1 MNSSDDKTAA
11 HFGGIT
17 YPARANL
24 LALHLSIGEE
34 LLLLKVDRDDFS
46 LSEIS
51 RLRLPALVQ
60 YVVAHPTRSL
70 LYVAT
75 SNRTTSAADDVHR
88 LSTVV
93 VDERTGAMRTVVET
107 VLPSRPI
114 HLTAAADGSG
124 VLVAYNLP
132 GGVTWHAIDALGV
145 ALPATPQDPEPA
157 TGAYPHQVRMLPSG
171 VAAVV
176 VVRGNHPMHGR
187 TREDPGA
194 LRFLSIADG
203 RLANLDTLAPG
214 GGFGFGPRHLDFHP
228 GGRWAALSMER
239 QNEIQ
244 VFEVQPTRFADLP
257 AFTAST
263 LRATAPAG
271 LRTHPDQLCSA
282 IHFNARGDRLYV
294 ANRHDP
300 SVYAATGQPCER
312 GGNNLAV
319 FAFDER
325 DGRAEL
331 LQHVATESVHVR
343 TFSLDAS
350 NRLLVAASILPA
362 MLQRDGALERVPA
375 RLSFFR
381 VADDGTLAL
390 ARLHDMSN
398 DRPRQMFWSRLN
410 GRL

>member
-1 MNSSDDKTAA
+1 MSASDNNTPP
-11 HFGGIT
+11 HFGGISF
-17 YPARANL
+17 ARLNDAL
-24 LALHLSIGEE
+24 TLHLSIGAE
-34 LLLLKVDRDDFS
+34 LLLLKVDRADFS

-51 RLRLPALVQ
+51 RLALPALVQ

-70 LYVAT
+70 LYVAS
-75 SNRTTSAADDVHR
+75 SNRTALPSEEFHR
-88 LSTVV
+88 LTTVAL
-93 VDERTGAMRTVVET
+93 DERTGAMRTVVDT

-114 HLTAAADGSG
+114 HLTITPDGSG
-124 VLVAYNLP
+124 LLVAYNLP
-132 GGVTWHAIDALGV
+132 GRVTWHAIDGVGV
-145 ALPATPQDPEPA
+145 ALPHTPQDPEPL
-157 TGAYPHQVRMLPSG
+157 TGAYPHQVRVLPSG
-171 VAAVV
+171 RAAVLL
-176 VVRGNHPMHGR
+176 VRGNHPMHGR
-187 TREDPGA
+187 THEDPGA
-194 LRFLSIADG
+194 LRFLSFDG
-203 RLANLDTLAPG
+203 GVLANLDTLAPNR
-214 GGFGFGPRHLDFHP
+214 GFDFGPRHLDFHP

-244 VFEVQPTRFADLP
+244 VFEVQPTRFAESP
-257 AFTAST
+257 TFTATT
-263 LRATAPAG
+263 LRRTAPEG

-282 IHFNARGDRLYV
+282 IHFNARGDRLYI

-300 SVYAATGQPCER
+300 SVYGLAGQPCER

-319 FAFDER
+319 YAFDER
-325 DGRAEL
+325 SGTAEL

-343 TFSLDAS
+343 TFSLDES

-362 MLQRDGALERVPA
+362 LLQRGGVLEHVPA

-390 ARLHDMSN
+390 ARVHDMPN